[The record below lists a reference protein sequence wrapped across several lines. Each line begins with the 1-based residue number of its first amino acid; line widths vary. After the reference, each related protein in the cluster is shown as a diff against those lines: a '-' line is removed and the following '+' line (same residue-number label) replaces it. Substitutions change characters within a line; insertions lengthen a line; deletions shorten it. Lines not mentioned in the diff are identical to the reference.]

1 MQRVIG
7 ERAPEAANPKLMQP
21 LPPNRMQVI
30 YANFFADYA
39 KTNVNYHYDMA
50 DNAKTNGML
59 WHDQLCQFTR
69 WMQCL
74 QLNSR
79 RRTVMERGERV
90 IGMRPV

>member
-1 MQRVIG
+1 MKVHWNCG
-7 ERAPEAANPKLMQP
+7 LNECAGDWRACA
-21 LPPNRMQVI
+21 NRMQVI